1 MKKVIKEIKFEG
13 CNILLKDY
21 ETDFINEMISD
32 KEINFKNV
40 RKSLIRFME
49 ASDINYFSKKHV
61 NEIARN
67 ICEDV
72 GRNYST
78 KTGANKDAASSCGN
92 FQDENLLAD
101 KNEPIH
107 VSDNVNTVSGDID
120 VNVKVKNS
128 KKTSKTFKDDGD
140 YDIFVKNLRLSN
152 INYN

>member
-67 ICEDV
+67 ICEEV

-78 KTGANKDAASSCGN
+78 KNKN
-92 FQDENLLAD
+92 
-101 KNEPIH
+101 
-107 VSDNVNTVSGDID
+107 NTVSASSSGNFEDEYILANSNEIFVSDGVDTERGDFTS
-120 VNVKVKNS
+120 NVKD
-128 KKTSKTFKDDGD
+128 KKGKKVNKAFKDDGD

-152 INYN
+152 INYK

>member
-21 ETDFINEMISD
+21 ETDFINEMIAD

-67 ICEDV
+67 ICEEV

-78 KTGANKDAASSCGN
+78 KNKN
-92 FQDENLLAD
+92 
-101 KNEPIH
+101 
-107 VSDNVNTVSGDID
+107 NTVSASSSGNFEDEYILANSNEIFVSDGVDTASGDFTS
-120 VNVKVKNS
+120 NVKD
-128 KKTSKTFKDDGD
+128 KKGKKANKAFKDDGD